1 MRMAIV
7 GVLCISVGSVIFGH
21 VIFLVAVAQLVF
33 SSESLVDLKVFG
45 SGEVTDKS
53 GVCCNSATFFD
64 DELQS
69 C

>member
-1 MRMAIV
+1 MRVAIV
-7 GVLCISVGSVIFGH
+7 GMLCISVGSVIFGH

-53 GVCCNSATFFD
+53 SVCCNSATFFD